1 MKKHDGKS
9 FVEIFADGACS
20 GNPGIGG
27 YGAILRS
34 GEKCRELSGWEK
46 LTTNN
51 RMEMMAVITAL
62 EALKRPCSVRI
73 TTDSNYIVK
82 GMTEWIYGWIK
93 NNWKNSQ
100 RKDVLNRDLW
110 ERLLHAAGDHKIE
123 WEWIKGHNGHY
134 ENERCDLLAREAII
148 KYRMA
153 TEDEKA

>member
-1 MKKHDGKS
+1 MKKHDEKS

-27 YGAILRS
+27 FGAILRS
-34 GEKCRELSGWEK
+34 GQKCRELSGCEK

-62 EALKRPCSVRI
+62 EALKRPCSLRI
-73 TTDSNYIVK
+73 TTDSKYLVK
-82 GMTEWIYGWIK
+82 GMTEWIEGWKK

-110 ERLLHAAGDHKIE
+110 ERLLQAAEDHEIE
-123 WEWIKGHNGHY
+123 WEWIKGHNGHN

-148 KYRMA
+148 KFRMA

>member
-1 MKKHDGKS
+1 MKKHDEKS

-27 YGAILRS
+27 FGAILRS
-34 GEKCRELSGWEK
+34 GQKCRELSGCEK

-73 TTDSNYIVK
+73 TTDSKYLVK
-82 GMTEWIYGWIK
+82 GMTEWIEGWKK

-110 ERLLHAAGDHKIE
+110 ERLLQAAEDHEIE
-123 WEWIKGHNGHY
+123 WEWIKGHNGHD

-148 KYRMA
+148 KFRMA

>member
-20 GNPGIGG
+20 GNPGMGG

-34 GEKCRELSGWEK
+34 GEKCRELSGCEK

-51 RMEMMAVITAL
+51 RMEMMAVIAAL

-82 GMTEWIYGWIK
+82 GMTEWIDGWIK

-110 ERLLHAAGDHKIE
+110 ERLLHAAEDHEIRMGMD
-123 WEWIKGHNGHY
+123 KGP
-134 ENERCDLLAREAII
+134 
-148 KYRMA
+148 
-153 TEDEKA
+153 

>member
-1 MKKHDGKS
+1 MKKQDERP

-34 GEKCRELSGWEK
+34 GRKCSELSGYEK

-51 RMEMMAVITAL
+51 RMEMLAVITAL
-62 EALKRPCSVRI
+62 EALKRPCMVRI

-82 GMTEWIYGWIK
+82 GMTEWIEGWRR

-100 RKDVLNRDLW
+100 KKDVLNRDLW
-110 ERLLHAAGDHKIE
+110 ERLLRAAEDHEIE
-123 WEWIKGHNGHY
+123 WEWIKGHHGHD
-134 ENERCDLLAREAII
+134 ENERCDLLATEAV
-148 KYRMA
+148 KKCRKGLW
-153 TEDEKA
+153 DEKA

>member
-20 GNPGIGG
+20 GNPGVGG
-27 YGAILRS
+27 FGAILRS
-34 GEKCRELSGWEK
+34 GEKCMELSGCEK

-51 RMEMMAVITAL
+51 RMEMMGVITAL
-62 EALKRPCSVRI
+62 EALKRPCNVRI

-82 GMTEWIYGWIK
+82 GMTEWIDGWKK

-110 ERLLHAAGDHKIE
+110 ERMLLAAEDHEIE

-134 ENERCDLLAREAII
+134 ENERCDLMAREAII
-148 KYRMA
+148 KCRVE

>member
-1 MKKHDGKS
+1 MKKQDERP

-34 GEKCRELSGWEK
+34 GRKCSELSGYEK

-51 RMEMMAVITAL
+51 RMEMLAVITAL
-62 EALKRPCSVRI
+62 EALKRPCMVRI

-82 GMTEWIYGWIK
+82 GMTEWIEGWRR

-100 RKDVLNRDLW
+100 KKDVLNRDLW
-110 ERLLHAAGDHKIE
+110 ERLLRAADDHEIE
-123 WEWIKGHNGHY
+123 WEWIKGHNGHD
-134 ENERCDLLAREAII
+134 ENERCDLLATEAV
-148 KYRMA
+148 KKCRKGLW
-153 TEDEKA
+153 DEKA

>member
-1 MKKHDGKS
+1 MKKHDEKS

-27 YGAILRS
+27 FGAILRS
-34 GEKCRELSGWEK
+34 GEKCRELSGCEK

-62 EALKRPCSVRI
+62 EALKRPCGVRI
-73 TTDSNYIVK
+73 TTDSKYLVK
-82 GMTEWIYGWIK
+82 GMTEWIEGWKK

-110 ERLLHAAGDHKIE
+110 ERLLHAAEDHEIE
-123 WEWIKGHNGHY
+123 WEWIKGHNGHD

-148 KYRMA
+148 KFRMA
-153 TEDEKA
+153 TEHEKA

>member
-1 MKKHDGKS
+1 MKKHDEKS

-27 YGAILRS
+27 FGAILRS
-34 GEKCRELSGWEK
+34 GQKCRELSGCEK

-73 TTDSNYIVK
+73 TTDSKYLVK
-82 GMTEWIYGWIK
+82 GMTEWIEGWKK

-110 ERLLHAAGDHKIE
+110 ERLLHAAEDHEIE
-123 WEWIKGHNGHY
+123 WEWIKGHNGHN

-148 KYRMA
+148 KFRMA

>member
-1 MKKHDGKS
+1 MKKHDEKS

-27 YGAILRS
+27 FGAILRS
-34 GEKCRELSGWEK
+34 GEKCRELSGCEK

-73 TTDSNYIVK
+73 TTDSNYLVK
-82 GMTEWIYGWIK
+82 GMTEWIEGWKK

-110 ERLLHAAGDHKIE
+110 ERLLHAAEDHEIE
-123 WEWIKGHNGHY
+123 WEWIKGHNGHD

-148 KYRMA
+148 KFRMA